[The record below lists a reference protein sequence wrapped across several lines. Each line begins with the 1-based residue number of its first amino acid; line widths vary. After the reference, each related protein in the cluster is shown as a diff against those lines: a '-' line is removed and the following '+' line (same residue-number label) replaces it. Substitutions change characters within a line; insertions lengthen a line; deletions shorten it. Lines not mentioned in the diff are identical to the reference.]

1 MSNTPESR
9 RLRIKS
15 MLSYEGYEEYYNHY
29 VRWAENQGL
38 VPDEKMTREFFDA
51 QMSRMDSYARQQ
63 LAREAKKAGLPIPPN
78 LLVQEDPYDRLAIAQ
93 AKKLD
98 KPIKCPHC
106 QKDMPM
112 IAGTADADTTNI
124 VPNRP
129 ALCVQCGGLSLT
141 QPGQKLVPI
150 TMAELE
156 FRGLVTKEDRYI
168 LDVASQRV
176 KADKARGITTNIQA
190 VMSELRNRRN

>member
-1 MSNTPESR
+1 MDPMSNTPESR

-38 VPDEKMTREFFDA
+38 VPEEKMTHEFFDA

-63 LAREAKKAGLPIPPN
+63 LAREAQKAGLPIPPN
-78 LLVQEDPYDRLAIAQ
+78 LLVQEDPHDRMAQ

-98 KPIKCPHC
+98 KPMKCPHC

-112 IAGTADADTTNI
+112 IAGTADTTNI
-124 VPNRP
+124 TPNRP
-129 ALCVQCGGLSLT
+129 ALCGQCGGLSLT

-150 TMAELE
+150 TMDELE

-168 LDVASQRV
+168 LDVVSQRV